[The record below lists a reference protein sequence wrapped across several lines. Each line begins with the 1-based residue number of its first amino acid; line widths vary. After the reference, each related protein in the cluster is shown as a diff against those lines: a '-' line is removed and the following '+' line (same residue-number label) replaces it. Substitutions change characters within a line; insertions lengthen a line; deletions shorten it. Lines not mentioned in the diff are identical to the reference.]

1 MACMGWL
8 MRLIR
13 IFAGLLFAALAL
25 LGCPREEQPPQA
37 NGETPAPQ
45 ITVVKERVKAGDPIE
60 VHWTSAPANE
70 RAWIGVYNANDP
82 DLEHVIGWENNVATD
97 GELIFRPADFRGA
110 LPPGDYK
117 VRLMR
122 ADRTTELASAQV
134 SVFDPEDLP

>member
-1 MACMGWL
+1 

-25 LGCPREEQPPQA
+25 AGCPREEQQPQA
-37 NGETPAPQ
+37 SEAVPPQ
-45 ITVVKERVKAGDPIE
+45 ITVANAQVKAGEPIE

-70 RAWIGVYNANDP
+70 HAWIGVYDANDP
-82 DLEHVIGWENNVATD
+82 NLEHVIGWEYNVGTD
-97 GELIFRPADFRGA
+97 GELIFRPADFRGV
-110 LPPGDYK
+110 LPPGEYK

-134 SVFDPEDLP
+134 SVVDPEDLQ